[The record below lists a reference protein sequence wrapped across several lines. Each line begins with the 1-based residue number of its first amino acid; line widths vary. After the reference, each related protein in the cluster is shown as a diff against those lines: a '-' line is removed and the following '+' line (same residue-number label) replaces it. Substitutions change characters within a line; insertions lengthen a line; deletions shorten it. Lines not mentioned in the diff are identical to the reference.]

1 MLIISTKVWNGLS
14 PEFQRILQR
23 AADESVEYQR
33 KIWAEAEQ
41 KDMKTMLDAGVKVS
55 TPDKELF
62 RQSVKS
68 VWDEFA
74 NTEIGSLIRQIQKV
88 NSVEK
93 N

>member
-1 MLIISTKVWNGLS
+1 MLIISTKVWKSLS
-14 PEFQRILQR
+14 PEFQQLLQQ

-33 KIWAEAEQ
+33 KIWTEAEQ
-41 KDMKTMLDAGVKVS
+41 KDMKTMIDAGVKVS
-55 TPDKELF
+55 APDKELF

-74 NTEIGSLIRQIQKV
+74 DTEIGSLIQNIQEV
-88 NSVEK
+88 CSVEK